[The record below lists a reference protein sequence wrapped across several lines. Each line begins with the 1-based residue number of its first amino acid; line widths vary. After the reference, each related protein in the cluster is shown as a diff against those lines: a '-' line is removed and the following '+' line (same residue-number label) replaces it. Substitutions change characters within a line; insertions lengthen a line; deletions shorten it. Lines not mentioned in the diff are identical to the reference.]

1 MLPILCGI
9 GCAVLLILDVA
20 GKLHPERT
28 RSQVLLHLFSL
39 VGALLPLAAMVWVY
53 VLFPNQTDS
62 NPVLQVLR
70 YLYDLPA
77 PLSFLPKLAVAF
89 CAMTWCYTMVRT
101 CSCVPISQTGSTPQ
115 QAAKQQL
122 TMLWLSLPFFLLM
135 LVSGVILL
143 VYLLSFWWIFALLVL
158 MFGIIF
164 LPAIIFGAVML
175 GYVTLLMALP
185 LLLYLVALCHGYC
198 LRQPVPDRLCSLSGL
213 EKALANLFAGGH
225 VSAVAAVDRDSD
237 HYGKDAEN
245 TLRQYR
251 TKIVRYCLN

>member
-9 GCAVLLILDVA
+9 GCAVLVILDVA

-39 VGALLPLAAMVWVY
+39 VGALFPLAVIVWVY
-53 VLFPNQTDS
+53 VLFPDQTDS

-77 PLSFLPKLAVAF
+77 PLSF
-89 CAMTWCYTMVRT
+89 
-101 CSCVPISQTGSTPQ
+101 
-115 QAAKQQL
+115 
-122 TMLWLSLPFFLLM
+122 LPFFLLM

-185 LLLYLVALCHGYC
+185 LLLYLIALLIPYVMGIVYGSRYLIACAPC
-198 LRQPVPDRLCSLSGL
+198 LGWKKPWRIFLQVVMCLPWLRWIVTAITM
-213 EKALANLFAGGH
+213 EKM
-225 VSAVAAVDRDSD
+225 R
-237 HYGKDAEN
+237 
-245 TLRQYR
+245 
-251 TKIVRYCLN
+251 KIH

>member
-9 GCAVLLILDVA
+9 GCAVLVILDIV

-122 TMLWLSLPFFLLM
+122 TLLWLSLPFFLLM
-135 LVSGVILL
+135 PVSFCLCTCSVSGG
-143 VYLLSFWWIFALLVL
+143 YLHCW
-158 MFGIIF
+158 
-164 LPAIIFGAVML
+164 
-175 GYVTLLMALP
+175 Y
-185 LLLYLVALCHGYC
+185 
-198 LRQPVPDRLCSLSGL
+198 
-213 EKALANLFAGGH
+213 
-225 VSAVAAVDRDSD
+225 
-237 HYGKDAEN
+237 
-245 TLRQYR
+245 
-251 TKIVRYCLN
+251 

>member
-1 MLPILCGI
+1 
-9 GCAVLLILDVA
+9 
-20 GKLHPERT
+20 
-28 RSQVLLHLFSL
+28 
-39 VGALLPLAAMVWVY
+39 
-53 VLFPNQTDS
+53 
-62 NPVLQVLR
+62 
-70 YLYDLPA
+70 
-77 PLSFLPKLAVAF
+77 
-89 CAMTWCYTMVRT
+89 
-101 CSCVPISQTGSTPQ
+101 
-115 QAAKQQL
+115 
-122 TMLWLSLPFFLLM
+122 M

-185 LLLYLVALCHGYC
+185 LLLYLVALLIPYVMGIVYGSRYLIACAPC
-198 LRQPVPDRLCSLSGL
+198 LGWKKPWRIF
-213 EKALANLFAGGH
+213 FAGGH

-245 TLRQYR
+245 TLGYVDNKGQYR

>member
-1 MLPILCGI
+1 MLPILCGV
-9 GCAVLLILDVA
+9 GCAVLVILDIA

-39 VGALLPLAAMVWVY
+39 VGALFPLAVMVWVY
-53 VLFPNQTDS
+53 VLFPDQTDS

-158 MFGIIF
+158 
-164 LPAIIFGAVML
+164 
-175 GYVTLLMALP
+175 P
-185 LLLYLVALCHGYC
+185 LLLYLIALLIPYVMGVVYGSRYLIACAPC
-198 LRQPVPDRLCSLSGL
+198 LGWKKSWRIFLQVVMCLPWLRWIVTAITM
-213 EKALANLFAGGH
+213 EKM
-225 VSAVAAVDRDSD
+225 R
-237 HYGKDAEN
+237 
-245 TLRQYR
+245 
-251 TKIVRYCLN
+251 KIH

>member
-9 GCAVLLILDVA
+9 GCAVLVILDIA

-164 LPAIIFGAVML
+164 LPAIIFGAVIL

-185 LLLYLVALCHGYC
+185 LLLYLVALLIPYVMGIVYGSRYLIACVPC
-198 LRQPVPDRLCSLSGL
+198 LGWKKPWRIFLQVVMCLPWLRWIVTAITM
-213 EKALANLFAGGH
+213 EKM
-225 VSAVAAVDRDSD
+225 R
-237 HYGKDAEN
+237 
-245 TLRQYR
+245 
-251 TKIVRYCLN
+251 KIH

>member
-9 GCAVLLILDVA
+9 GCAVLVILDIA

-39 VGALLPLAAMVWVY
+39 VGALFPLAVMVWVY
-53 VLFPNQTDS
+53 VLFPDQTDS

-77 PLSFLPKLAVAF
+77 PLSFLPKPAMAF
-89 CAMTWCYTMVRT
+89 CAMTWCYIMVRT
-101 CSCVPISQTGSTPQ
+101 CSCIPISQTGSTPQ

-185 LLLYLVALCHGYC
+185 RAAVSCRPADSLCHGHC

-213 EKALANLFAGGH
+213 EKALANLFRRWSCVCRGCGG
-225 VSAVAAVDRDSD
+225 S
-237 HYGKDAEN
+237 
-245 TLRQYR
+245 
-251 TKIVRYCLN
+251 